1 LSIPKN
7 QKGVIILS
15 NNPKGTNLEQE
26 QVLEARRAYQR
37 EWRKNNRDK
46 VKRIQE
52 RFYSKKAAEL
62 ASVRGGE

>member
-1 LSIPKN
+1 M
-7 QKGVIILS
+7 S